1 MKNNIAVTLFAM
13 FMLALADIQHVAH
26 ALRINRAVSVE
37 KKKTRHH
44 HHKRP
49 RRPLLRTSLKSLAS
63 AARGS
68 STWGDHISSSVRGGG
83 GVSNKKQN
91 VNTKKQYKSTSTSMT
106 KSSSIFITKLHNKIQ
121 KQRHQNPKKSRI
133 LHNEKTKT
141 RQSYN
146 YLKEEH
152 FIQEIL
158 ALIATGAAATS
169 AFVAVTSGAF
179 VATLAIAVGS
189 VVTVLFQGDI
199 GDDNVTDANFIETAD
214 KITNDD
220 DEEEKEEVIIG
231 EDCDISGDHE
241 IDIDAQQSN
250 KMTPDQEARSQQKL
264 TDFTLNELRR
274 CYNGKQLKTPFQF
287 SHRHDDIC
295 IVHEITEEEECSDC
309 DATATGDIIAD
320 AIEGACSAGE
330 CEKIMPSLPSESTKR
345 VNVVWHD
352 PLIADNARNALKKAG
367 RVQPRGKERRTR
379 SLKPQHDIED
389 KDDLTDAEG
398 AMLISQ
404 SFRVAASAFGVVAN
418 AVRFTGET
426 AAVAT
431 GGTARLAGGV
441 FRLSGWAVNS
451 LGTAIEHS
459 GATRD
464 GISQESHSGKIRTS
478 KRKVAGESVR
488 LLGESIEQV
497 ADSLL
502 LAGSATES
510 KFQLLLQR

>member
-26 ALRINRAVSVE
+26 ALRIKRAVSVE

-44 HHKRP
+44 HHHKRT

-83 GVSNKKQN
+83 GASNKKQN

-121 KQRHQNPKKSRI
+121 KQRHQNPKTASI

-189 VVTVLFQGDI
+189 VVTGLFQGDTE
-199 GDDNVTDANFIETAD
+199 DDNVADANFIETAD
-214 KITNDD
+214 EITNDD
-220 DEEEKEEVIIG
+220 DEEEEVIIG
-231 EDCDISGDHE
+231 EGCDISGDH
-241 IDIDAQQSN
+241 DTDMDAQQSN
-250 KMTPDQEARSQQKL
+250 KMTLVQEARLQQKL
-264 TDFTLNELRR
+264 TDFTLNELRK

-295 IVHEITEEEECSDC
+295 IVHEITDEEECSDC
-309 DATATGDIIAD
+309 DATRDIIVD

-352 PLIADNARNALKKAG
+352 PLIADNARNAPKKAG

-379 SLKPQHDIED
+379 SLKPQHGIED
-389 KDDLTDAEG
+389 KDDLTDTEG

-464 GISQESHSGKIRTS
+464 GISQEPHSGKIRSS

-510 KFQLLLQR
+510 KSQLLLHR

>member
-1 MKNNIAVTLFAM
+1 MKNNTVVSLFA
-13 FMLALADIQHVAH
+13 MLALADVY

-37 KKKTRHH
+37 KKKTRHDA
-44 HHKRP
+44 KR

-63 AARGS
+63 AARES
-68 STWGDHISSSVRGGG
+68 STWGDHISSSGRGRGGG
-83 GVSNKKQN
+83 GGASSRKHN

-121 KQRHQNPKKSRI
+121 KQRHQNPKKASI
-133 LHNEKTKT
+133 LQNEKTKT
-141 RQSYN
+141 RQRYN

-189 VVTVLFQGDI
+189 VVTVLFQGDTEN
-199 GDDNVTDANFIETAD
+199 DYVTDANFNETTD

-220 DEEEKEEVIIG
+220 DEEEEVIIG

-241 IDIDAQQSN
+241 IDTDAQQSN
-250 KMTPDQEARSQQKL
+250 KMTLDQEARSQQKL
-264 TDFTLNELRR
+264 TDYTLNELRR

-309 DATATGDIIAD
+309 DATVTSDIIVD

-330 CEKIMPSLPSESTKR
+330 CEKLMPSLPSESTKR

-367 RVQPRGKERRTR
+367 RAQPRGKERWTR
-379 SLKPQHDIED
+379 SLKSQHDIED

-451 LGTAIEHS
+451 LGTAIEHG
-459 GATRD
+459 GAMRD
-464 GISQESHSGKIRTS
+464 DISQAEDPHSGKRRTS

-510 KFQLLLQR
+510 KFHLLLHS

>member
-1 MKNNIAVTLFAM
+1 MKNNTAVSLFA
-13 FMLALADIQHVAH
+13 MLALADVY

-44 HHKRP
+44 HNHKRT

-68 STWGDHISSSVRGGG
+68 STWGDHISSSGRGGG
-83 GVSNKKQN
+83 GGLSNKKQN

-121 KQRHQNPKKSRI
+121 KQRHQNPKKSSI
-133 LHNEKTKT
+133 LQNEKTKT

-189 VVTVLFQGDI
+189 VVTVLFQGDTE
-199 GDDNVTDANFIETAD
+199 DDNVTDANFIETAD
-214 KITNDD
+214 EITNDD
-220 DEEEKEEVIIG
+220 DEEEEVIIG

-241 IDIDAQQSN
+241 IDMDAQLSN
-250 KMTPDQEARSQQKL
+250 KMTLDQEARSQQKL
-264 TDFTLNELRR
+264 TDFTLNELRK
-274 CYNGKQLKTPFQF
+274 CYNGKQLETPFQF

-295 IVHEITEEEECSDC
+295 IVHEITDEEACSDC
-309 DATATGDIIAD
+309 DATATRDIIVNAM
-320 AIEGACSAGE
+320 EGACSAGE

-464 GISQESHSGKIRTS
+464 GISQEPHSGKIRSS

-510 KFQLLLQR
+510 KSQLLLHR

>member
-44 HHKRP
+44 HHKR

-63 AARGS
+63 AARES
-68 STWGDHISSSVRGGG
+68 STWGDHISSSGRGGG
-83 GVSNKKQN
+83 GASNKKQN
-91 VNTKKQYKSTSTSMT
+91 VNTKKQYKSTSMT

-121 KQRHQNPKKSRI
+121 KQRHQNPKKASI
-133 LHNEKTKT
+133 LQNEKTKT

-189 VVTVLFQGDI
+189 VVTVLFQGDTE
-199 GDDNVTDANFIETAD
+199 DDYVTDANFIETAD

-220 DEEEKEEVIIG
+220 EEEEVIIG
-231 EDCDISGDHE
+231 EDCDISGEHE

-250 KMTPDQEARSQQKL
+250 KMTLDQETSAV
-264 TDFTLNELRR
+264 TDFTLNELRK

-309 DATATGDIIAD
+309 DATRDIIVD

-367 RVQPRGKERRTR
+367 RAQPRGKERRTR

-464 GISQESHSGKIRTS
+464 GISQEPHSGKIRSS

-510 KFQLLLQR
+510 KFQLRLHR

>member
-1 MKNNIAVTLFAM
+1 MKSNTAVSLFA
-13 FMLALADIQHVAH
+13 MLALADTH

-44 HHKRP
+44 HHKRS
-49 RRPLLRTSLKSLAS
+49 RRPLIRTSLKSLAS

-68 STWGDHISSSVRGGG
+68 STWGDHISSSGRGGG
-83 GVSNKKQN
+83 GGASNKKQN

-121 KQRHQNPKKSRI
+121 KQRHQNPKKASI
-133 LHNEKTKT
+133 LQNEKTKT

-189 VVTVLFQGDI
+189 VVTVLFQGDTE
-199 GDDNVTDANFIETAD
+199 DDYVTDANFIETVD

-220 DEEEKEEVIIG
+220 EEEEVIIG

-250 KMTPDQEARSQQKL
+250 KMTLDQETSAV
-264 TDFTLNELRR
+264 TDFTLNELKK

-309 DATATGDIIAD
+309 DATVTRDIIVD

-352 PLIADNARNALKKAG
+352 PLIADNARNAPKKAG
-367 RVQPRGKERRTR
+367 RVQPRGKTRRTR

-451 LGTAIEHS
+451 LGTAIEHG
-459 GATRD
+459 GAMRD
-464 GISQESHSGKIRTS
+464 DISQAEDPHSGKRRTS

-510 KFQLLLQR
+510 KFSYFCIGEVFCFTF

>member
-1 MKNNIAVTLFAM
+1 MKSNTAVSLFA
-13 FMLALADIQHVAH
+13 MLALADTH

-44 HHKRP
+44 HHKRL
-49 RRPLLRTSLKSLAS
+49 RRPLIRTSLKSLAS

-68 STWGDHISSSVRGGG
+68 STWGDHISSSGRGGG
-83 GVSNKKQN
+83 GASNKKQN

-121 KQRHQNPKKSRI
+121 KQRHQNPKKASI
-133 LHNEKTKT
+133 LYNEKTKT
-141 RQSYN
+141 RQSCN
-146 YLKEEH
+146 FLKEEH

-189 VVTVLFQGDI
+189 VVTVLFQGDTE
-199 GDDNVTDANFIETAD
+199 DDYVTDANFIETTD

-220 DEEEKEEVIIG
+220 DEEEEEVIIG

-250 KMTPDQEARSQQKL
+250 KMTLDQEARSQQKL
-264 TDFTLNELRR
+264 TDFTLNELRK

-309 DATATGDIIAD
+309 DATATRDIIVD

-367 RVQPRGKERRTR
+367 RVQPRGKERRNR
-379 SLKPQHDIED
+379 SPIPKHDTED

-464 GISQESHSGKIRTS
+464 GVSQEPHSGKIRSS

-510 KFQLLLQR
+510 KFQLLLHR

>member
-1 MKNNIAVTLFAM
+1 MMKNNIAVTLFAM

-44 HHKRP
+44 HHKR

-63 AARGS
+63 AARES
-68 STWGDHISSSVRGGG
+68 STWGDHISSSGRGGG
-83 GVSNKKQN
+83 GASNKKQN
-91 VNTKKQYKSTSTSMT
+91 VNTKKQYKSTSMT

-121 KQRHQNPKKSRI
+121 KQRHQNPKKASI
-133 LHNEKTKT
+133 LQNEKTKT

-189 VVTVLFQGDI
+189 VVTVLFQGDTE
-199 GDDNVTDANFIETAD
+199 DDYVTDANFIETAD

-220 DEEEKEEVIIG
+220 EEEEVIIG
-231 EDCDISGDHE
+231 EDCDISGEHE

-250 KMTPDQEARSQQKL
+250 KMTLDQETSAV
-264 TDFTLNELRR
+264 TDFTLNELRK

-309 DATATGDIIAD
+309 DATRDIIVD

-367 RVQPRGKERRTR
+367 RAQPRGKERRTR

-464 GISQESHSGKIRTS
+464 GISQEPHSGKIRSS

-510 KFQLLLQR
+510 KFQLRLHR